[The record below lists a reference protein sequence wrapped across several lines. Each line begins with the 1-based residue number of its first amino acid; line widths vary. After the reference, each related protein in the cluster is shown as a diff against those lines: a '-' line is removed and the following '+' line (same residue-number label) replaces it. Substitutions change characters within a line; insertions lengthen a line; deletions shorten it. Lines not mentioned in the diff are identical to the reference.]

1 MLFCYNLIKTY
12 REVAGDIIQ
21 ILIIVV
27 YTKLNG
33 KEESI
38 DKIAREKNIE
48 FKKINDFLRL
58 GVDNGFAED
67 DEPYKTEEYKHFEK
81 SEDGTTKTPYKLTDK
96 NLPLSSVNLN
106 DGLYFI
112 NQLLMIFNSYT
123 QLLEEKR
130 TGGIKCIKFLFDRIS
145 KKLNLEL
152 KEGDVNLTDLR
163 ELMNTFKSR
172 VEFVFDTPYLKDI
185 EGKIS
190 KITERE
196 ASVDRSSTSVNRSSE
211 NSKEKTRSNRP
222 PTQSNTKKND
232 RSHLK
237 FGSWMGVRGKG
248 EQQLRKKKDEP

>member
-33 KEESI
+33 KEEAI
-38 DKIAREKNIE
+38 GKIAREKKIE
-48 FKKINDFLRL
+48 FKKIDDFLRL
-58 GVDNGFAED
+58 GVDNGFAEA
-67 DEPYKTEEYKHFEK
+67 DEPYKMEDYKLFK
-81 SEDGTTKTPYKLTDK
+81 KGEDDKTKTPYELTDA
-96 NLPLSSVNLN
+96 NIPLSPINLN

-145 KKLNLEL
+145 KKLNLDL
-152 KEGDVNLTDLR
+152 KEGPVNLTDLR
-163 ELMNTFKSR
+163 ELMNIFKSR

-185 EGKIS
+185 EGNIS
-190 KITERE
+190 RE
-196 ASVDRSSTSVNRSSE
+196 ASVGRNSTSVNRSSSEKSTE
-211 NSKEKTRSNRP
+211 NTRSNRH
-222 PTQSNTKKND
+222 PTQNNTKKKGD

-237 FGSWMGVRGKG
+237 RGAFLG
-248 EQQLRKKKDEP
+248 IYKDPLKR